1 MKERL
6 THHLDRDPSFP
17 NRVKLGEGKLAPG
30 GYKIAHLTGT
40 GRLKLTEAQRAELKD
55 FIKRGGGTLIVD
67 AVGGNGE
74 FAETVENELRLIAI
88 PSSKAQESGVVAAAA
103 ARRIPIVLIAQPAL
117 EAVSEFVITRSARA
131 LAAMNVNSVAEAAA
145 LAGAGAHS
153 RLLGPRVAVGPVT
166 CALAEGDIQQ

>member
-1 MKERL
+1 MIVAGIGCR
-6 THHLDRDPSFP
+6 S
-17 NRVKLGEGKLAPG
+17 G
-30 GYKIAHLTGT
+30 
-40 GRLKLTEAQRAELKD
+40 
-55 FIKRGGGTLIVD
+55 VD
-67 AVGGNGE
+67 A
-74 FAETVENELRLIAI
+74 AEVEAAIVAALLEGSVTENELRLIAI

-117 EAVSEFVITRSARA
+117 EAVSELVITRSARA
-131 LAAMNVNSVAEAAA
+131 MAAMNVNSVAEAAA